1 MGFSDFKALL
11 LQMSLGGI
19 QIVFLP
25 LTSIAATFLPSARI
39 LCMVFNTIVS
49 LIGMALVWKL
59 DPSNDAGRM
68 VGLVMSI
75 AFAVNLPISLS
86 LITSNVA
93 GFSKKSV
100 VGASL
105 FVAYCVGNIVG
116 PQFFLASEE
125 PKYPV
130 GITCLQQTKV
140 WLMCCRPV
148 SKRPCPASV

>member
-11 LQMSLGGI
+11 LQMPLGGI
-19 QIVFLP
+19 QLIFLP

-39 LCMVFNTIVS
+39 LCMFFNTIVS
-49 LIGMALVWKL
+49 MAGMILVWKL
-59 DPSNDAGRM
+59 NPSNDAGRM
-68 VGLVMSI
+68 VGLVLSI
-75 AFAVNLPISLS
+75 AYAINLPISLS
-86 LITSNVA
+86 IITSNVA

-100 VGASL
+100 VSALL

-130 GITCLQQTKV
+130 
-140 WLMCCRPV
+140 CRPNLT
-148 SKRPCPASV
+148 PDI